1 MAPVVPT
8 VNRQVQKLWELTGVE
23 KSVAKRQKCSKN
35 VPLSCC
41 TPTLYQNIY
50 TISLDNNLQ
59 VTYIRGALEAC
70 TRERLTSLG
79 FDFSV

>member
-1 MAPVVPT
+1 MVPVVST

-23 KSVAKRQKCSKN
+23 NLVAKRQKCPKN

-41 TPTLYQNIY
+41 IPTFYQIIC